1 MNRPANLAPAPPW
14 SLQARVLATVLGL
27 VTGVWL
33 VAVVAT
39 WIDTRH
45 ELNELMDGHLAQVA
59 SFFAM
64 QSLDALD
71 GDDFPPAP
79 LLHKNQPR
87 VAFQVWH
94 EGRLVVR
101 SVNAPQLPLG
111 DRVARRTQ
119 LREVQ
124 GQVWRVLGTMG
135 KEEDVVIYIGEHE
148 SARRDVLMA
157 SLRGVLWPFALALP
171 LLALGVWWA
180 VSGSMR
186 PLRELGAVVAVR
198 HPGALDPMPL
208 DAAPPEVR
216 PLVTALNGLFDRVAR
231 MLESERRFNADAAH
245 ELRTPIA
252 AIRMQAQVAQGATS
266 DAERARALAAT
277 VQGCDRAARLVEQL
291 LQLSRLE
298 GEPVLAPTAHV
309 DLVAVL
315 RQVVQDL
322 QPMAA
327 ARGQRVECDLAAAVL
342 PVPMEPGLVQVL
354 LRNLVDNALR
364 YSPQD
369 GVVRVIATQEAGG
382 VPSVVVEDSGP
393 GMTPQEMA
401 RLGERFFRVLGTAV
415 RGSGL
420 GWSIVQRIAR
430 LHGLDVTV
438 ARSGTLGGLH
448 VRVSWPPAGE
458 AASGASAA
466 EKSIEE

>member
-1 MNRPANLAPAPPW
+1 MTESAGRARPAPW
-14 SLQARVLATVLGL
+14 SLQARVLATVIGL

-45 ELNELMDGHLAQVA
+45 ELNELMDGHLAQAA

-79 LLHKNQPR
+79 VLHKSQPR

-111 DRVARRTQ
+111 DRVSRRTQ
-119 LREVQ
+119 VREVQ
-124 GQVWRVLGTMG
+124 GQTWRVLGTVG
-135 KEEDVVIYIGEHE
+135 KEDDVVIYIGEHE

-180 VSGSMR
+180 VRGSMR

-198 HPGALDPMPL
+198 RPGVLDPMPL

-216 PLVTALNGLFDRVAR
+216 PLLTALNGLFDRVAR

-266 DAERARALAAT
+266 DADRAQALAAT

-298 GEPVLAPTAHV
+298 GEPVPTPTAHA
-309 DLVAVL
+309 DLGAVV
-315 RQVVQDL
+315 RQVAQDL

-327 ARGQRVECDLAAAVL
+327 ARGQRMDCDLAAAAL
-342 PVPMEPGLVQVL
+342 PICMAPALAQAL

-369 GVVRVIATQEAGG
+369 GVVRVTAAQDAGG
-382 VPSVVVEDSGP
+382 VLSVVVEDSGP
-393 GMTPQEMA
+393 GMAPDAMA
-401 RLGERFFRVLGTAV
+401 RLGERFFRVLGTATS
-415 RGSGL
+415 GSGL

-430 LHGLDVTV
+430 LHGLGVTLT
-438 ARSGTLGGLH
+438 RSAALGGLH
-448 VRVSWPPAGE
+448 VRVTWPLAGE
-458 AASGASAA
+458 AAKDASAA
-466 EKSIEE
+466 KKSVEE

>member
-1 MNRPANLAPAPPW
+1 MTRPADLAPAPPW

-45 ELNELMDGHLAQVA
+45 ELNELMDGHLAQAA

-79 LLHKNQPR
+79 ILHKNQPR

-101 SVNAPQLPLG
+101 SVNAPQVPLG
-111 DRVARRTQ
+111 DRVSRRTQ
-119 LREVQ
+119 VREVE
-124 GQVWRVLGTMG
+124 GQTWRVMGTVG
-135 KEEDVVIYIGEHE
+135 KESDVVIYIGEHE

-171 LLALGVWWA
+171 LLALGVWGA
-180 VSGSMR
+180 VRGSMR
-186 PLRELGAVVAVR
+186 PLRDLGAVVAVR
-198 HPGALDPMPL
+198 RPETLDPLPL

-266 DAERARALAAT
+266 DADRAQALAAT

-298 GEPVLAPTAHV
+298 GEPPQVPTART
-309 DLVAVL
+309 DLAAVASRLVE
-315 RQVVQDL
+315 DL
-322 QPMAA
+322 QPMAV
-327 ARGQRVECDLAAAVL
+327 ARGQRIDCDFQSGAFS
-342 PVPMEPGLVQVL
+342 VPMEAALVHAL

-364 YSPQD
+364 YSPQN
-369 GVVRVIATQEAGG
+369 GVVRVTAAQDVGG
-382 VPSVVVEDSGP
+382 VLSVGVEDSGP
-393 GMTPQEMA
+393 GMAPQEMA
-401 RLGERFFRVLGTAV
+401 RLGERFFRVLGTEAT
-415 RGSGL
+415 GSGL

-430 LHGLDVTV
+430 LHGLGVTV
-438 ARSGTLGGLH
+438 ARSEAMGGLC
-448 VRVSWPPAGE
+448 VRITWPR
-458 AASGASAA
+458 AAEDVKGASAA
-466 EKSIEE
+466 EKSVEE

>member
-1 MNRPANLAPAPPW
+1 MTRPADLAPAPPW

-45 ELNELMDGHLAQVA
+45 ELNELMDGHLAQAA

-79 LLHKNQPR
+79 VLHKNQPR

-101 SVNAPQLPLG
+101 SVNAPQVPMG
-111 DRVARRTQ
+111 GRVSRRTQ
-119 LREVQ
+119 VRKVE
-124 GQVWRVLGTMG
+124 GQTWRVLGTVG
-135 KEEDVVIYIGEHE
+135 KEDDVVIYIGEHE

-157 SLRGVLWPFALALP
+157 SLRGVLWPFAAALP
-171 LLALGVWWA
+171 LLALGVWGA
-180 VSGSMR
+180 VRGSMR

-198 HPGALDPMPL
+198 RPETLDPLPL
-208 DAAPPEVR
+208 DSAPPEVR
-216 PLVTALNGLFDRVAR
+216 PLLTALNGLFDRVAW

-266 DAERARALAAT
+266 DADRAQALAAT

-298 GEPVLAPTAHV
+298 GEPTQVPTART
-309 DLVAVL
+309 DLTAIASRL
-315 RQVVQDL
+315 AEEL
-322 QPMAA
+322 QPMAM
-327 ARGQRVECDLAAAVL
+327 ARGQRIDCDFPPGALS
-342 PVPMEPGLVQVL
+342 VPMEAALVHAL

-364 YSPQD
+364 YSPQ
-369 GVVRVIATQEAGG
+369 GGSVRVVAALDGG
-382 VPSVVVEDSGP
+382 GAPFVVVEDSGP
-393 GMTPQEMA
+393 GMAPQEMA
-401 RLGERFFRVLGTAV
+401 RLGERFFRVLGTEAT
-415 RGSGL
+415 GSGL

-430 LHGLDVTV
+430 LHGLGVTV
-438 ARSGTLGGLH
+438 ARSEALGGLR
-448 VRVSWPPAGE
+448 VRITWPRAGGN
-458 AASGASAA
+458 ARDASAA
-466 EKSIEE
+466 EKSVEE